1 MRVAVVQE
9 SRRLTVHGR
18 VRRNTILNG
27 LFNKPR
33 RDSHV
38 QAPSVMIIDD
48 DLRSRYVL
56 ATLLRSED
64 YFVHTA
70 SGHESWLSL
79 FKTCLS
85 IPATWVSFVAT
96 LDPDALIL
104 DWQMSGGMALHILSE
119 LRRHPLT
126 RHIPVAVITESTAH
140 PDTRVARSMGACC
153 SFDRPLTL
161 DDLKPAMARLFQS
174 RATTKP
180 VLVGDERPE
189 MFPC

>member
-1 MRVAVVQE
+1 
-9 SRRLTVHGR
+9 
-18 VRRNTILNG
+18 
-27 LFNKPR
+27 
-33 RDSHV
+33 
-38 QAPSVMIIDD
+38 MIIDD
-48 DLRSRYVL
+48 DLSSRYAL
-56 ATLLRSED
+56 ASLLRSEGH
-64 YFVHTA
+64 FVHTA

-85 IPATWVSFVAT
+85 VPATWVSFVAT
-96 LDPDALIL
+96 LDPDVLIL

-126 RHIPVAVITESTAH
+126 RHIPVAVITASTPH
-140 PDTRVARSMGACC
+140 SDTRVARSMGACC
-153 SFDRPLTL
+153 TFDRPHTFGR
-161 DDLKPAMARLFQS
+161 LKPAMDRLLQS